1 MKNGITWEHREKVR
15 RSRIVS
21 TDMFFF
27 KLGTYRKLGTYCSA
41 IFALAAPWLCPSP
54 AEAQLASSPWSVTD
68 QASVR
73 LLSATEAVG
82 ATQDVLLGLHFR
94 LKKGWKI
101 YWRSPGDAGFPPALD
116 WSGSENLSA
125 ANISW
130 PVPERFSILG
140 FETFGYKDETVL
152 PLTATL
158 AQAGQ
163 PLGLRAAID
172 YLACKEICIPYQATL
187 ALRLPAGE
195 PRPSAFVHLI
205 NRFAVRVPG
214 DGAAHG
220 LTIERVEASGG
231 KTRPILR
238 VIATASFPFSAPD
251 LYVEGPDEL
260 QFGKPAVRLSDDGN
274 RALLELPV
282 FGIELFQRDLN
293 GIFLTLTLVDGKR
306 TAERRLRAA
315 AAGAG
320 ASPPTATPG
329 TEAIGLP
336 LVLVLAVLG
345 GLILNLMPC
354 VLPVLSIKLLHL
366 VGHGGAES
374 RRVRYGFIASAAGIL
389 FSFLGLAAVLATL
402 KAAGATVG
410 WGIQFQQPWFLIAMT
425 LVVTLFACNLW
436 GFFELRLPRWVAD
449 MGEHSSHIHGL
460 GGHFLSG
467 AFAMLLATPCSAPFL
482 GTAVAFALSRG
493 ATEIFAIFAALG
505 LGLALPYLAVAA
517 APGMATRLPKP
528 GPWMAKLRLVLGF
541 ALAATGI
548 WLLTILASLI
558 GGSGAAA
565 IGALMVAAGAALY
578 FRRRTRHWFERAGGI
593 SIAVVAVLAVM
604 AFLVPASLPE
614 SPRPGKVDVGD
625 SNGQWTPFD
634 GAAIAALVAGGKV
647 VFVDITADWCITCLI
662 NKALV
667 LTQGRVKERL
677 AGGNVVSMQADW
689 TQPDDAIS
697 AYLARFQR
705 YGIPFN
711 AVYGPALPDGFAL
724 PELLTEQVVLDAL
737 ARAAGNTAVSSR
749 RPLL

>member
-1 MKNGITWEHREKVR
+1 MKNGITWEDREKVR
-15 RSRIVS
+15 TSRIVS

-27 KLGTYRKLGTYCSA
+27 KLGTYCSA
-41 IFALAAPWLCPSP
+41 IFALAVPWLCPSP
-54 AEAQLASSPWSVTD
+54 AKAQLASSPWSVTD

-82 ATQDVLLGLHFR
+82 ATEDVLLGLHFR

-101 YWRSPGDAGFPPALD
+101 SWRSPGDAGFSPTLD

-163 PLGLRAAID
+163 PLGLRAAVD
-172 YLACKEICIPYQATL
+172 YLACNEICIPYKATL

-195 PRPSAFVHLI
+195 SRPSAFVHLI

-220 LTIERVEASGG
+220 LTIEKVEASGG
-231 KTRPILR
+231 KTHPMLR
-238 VIATASFPFSAPD
+238 VTATASFPFSAPD

-260 QFGKPAVRLSDDGN
+260 QFAKPAVRLSDDGN

-282 FGIELFQRDLN
+282 SGIEFFQRDLN
-293 GIFLTLTLVDGKR
+293 GIFLTLTLVDGER
-306 TAERRLRAA
+306 SAERRLQV
-315 AAGAG
+315 AAGSG
-320 ASPPTATPG
+320 ASPPTAAPG
-329 TEAIGLP
+329 TGATALP
-336 LVLVLAVLG
+336 LILVLAVLG

-354 VLPVLSIKLLHL
+354 VLPVLSVKLLHL
-366 VGHGGAES
+366 VGHGGGET
-374 RRVRYGFIASAAGIL
+374 RQVRYGFIASSTGIV
-389 FSFLGLAAVLATL
+389 FSFLGLAAVLVAL

-410 WGIQFQQPWFLIAMT
+410 WGIQYQQPWFLITMT

-436 GFFELRLPRWVAD
+436 GFFEFQLPRLIAD
-449 MGEHSSHIHGL
+449 MGERSSHVHGL
-460 GGHFLSG
+460 AGHFLSG
-467 AFAMLLATPCSAPFL
+467 IFAMLLATPCSAPFL

-493 ATEIFAIFAALG
+493 AIEIFAVFAALG
-505 LGLALPYLAVAA
+505 MGLALPYLAMAA

-528 GPWMAKLRLVLGF
+528 GPWMVKLRFVLGF

-548 WLLTILASLI
+548 WLLTIIASLI
-558 GGSGAAA
+558 GGGAAA
-565 IGALMVAAGAALY
+565 IGALMVAVGTVLY
-578 FRRRTRHWFERAGGI
+578 LRRRWRHWFERAGGI
-593 SIAVVAVLAVM
+593 SIALISALAVM
-604 AFLVPASLPE
+604 AFLIPAKLPE
-614 SPRPGKVDVGD
+614 SPVPGKLKADIG
-625 SNGQWTPFD
+625 NGQWSPFD
-634 GAAIAALVAGGKV
+634 GAAIADLVASGKI
-647 VFVDITADWCITCLI
+647 VFVDVTAEWCITCLI
-662 NKALV
+662 NKTLV
-667 LTQGRVKERL
+667 LNQGRVKERL
-677 AGGNVVSMQADW
+677 AAGDVVSMRADW

-697 AYLARFQR
+697 AYLASFQR

-711 AVYGPALPDGFAL
+711 AVYGPALPDGFVL
-724 PELLTEQVVLDAL
+724 PELLTKQAVLDAL
-737 ARAAGNTAVSSR
+737 DRAIGNTAVSSNR
-749 RPLL
+749 SLL